1 MIKDSELKVFFLID
15 ATFSERDFIRF
26 GLDVFIRSNIQ
37 VYLWDFSDLRSDT
50 VSTLG
55 FEEDVSHKKVNRYIY
70 KDYKEL
76 NKKIKE
82 IEKAFIIDQ
91 RSATY
96 EKYTACWFQDNGA
109 IIVKLDQ
116 GLLPLS
122 TWSPSIKDN
131 LIILR
136 NNFINNGLNKT
147 ILNVVKYFSRYFS
160 GSKKVR
166 CCNIKVCSGSAS
178 KCDNGEFEIRSHSF
192 DYDVFFQERNK
203 KKNSKNYIVFLDNG
217 MVDHPDYQKLGIS
230 PYCTD
235 EIYFPLLRSFFSK
248 VEEQTGFQIIVAVH
262 PRLTI
267 NDDLIF
273 KYGNREFFAG
283 KSAELVRDAKLV
295 LAHASTAIN
304 FVVLWNIPLIVI
316 TTDQIERAIYSSM
329 EALTQIL
336 KTPRI
341 NINNS
346 YNSVNFF
353 EISQKPISQYNHYVE
368 KVIKVNGS
376 PIQNSAEILI
386 KGLKKYVQ

>member
-203 KKNSKNYIVFLDNG
+203 KKKKLKLRA
-217 MVDHPDYQKLGIS
+217 MVKYQI
-230 PYCTD
+230 
-235 EIYFPLLRSFFSK
+235 
-248 VEEQTGFQIIVAVH
+248 
-262 PRLTI
+262 
-267 NDDLIF
+267 
-273 KYGNREFFAG
+273 
-283 KSAELVRDAKLV
+283 
-295 LAHASTAIN
+295 
-304 FVVLWNIPLIVI
+304 
-316 TTDQIERAIYSSM
+316 
-329 EALTQIL
+329 
-336 KTPRI
+336 
-341 NINNS
+341 
-346 YNSVNFF
+346 
-353 EISQKPISQYNHYVE
+353 
-368 KVIKVNGS
+368 
-376 PIQNSAEILI
+376 
-386 KGLKKYVQ
+386 